1 MTTVRIK
8 RVTDDRPFRRYE
20 GTFYPAIPATDP
32 PTVGLSRT
40 DGTEGSSAFLKGS
53 FFSFG
58 SRSGY
63 RSRYSGGSISGRS
76 EDAGAA
82 PAMVS
87 RFVGSFPAEKGFADT
102 WSTGSCW

>member
-40 DGTEGSSAFLKGS
+40 EPKGLPRSQKDSSL
-53 FFSFG
+53 G
-58 SRSGY
+58 SRSAYG
-63 RSRYSGGSISGRS
+63 SRYSGRSISGRS

-82 PAMVS
+82 PATVS
-87 RFVGSFPAEKGFADT
+87 HFVGSFPAEKGFADT